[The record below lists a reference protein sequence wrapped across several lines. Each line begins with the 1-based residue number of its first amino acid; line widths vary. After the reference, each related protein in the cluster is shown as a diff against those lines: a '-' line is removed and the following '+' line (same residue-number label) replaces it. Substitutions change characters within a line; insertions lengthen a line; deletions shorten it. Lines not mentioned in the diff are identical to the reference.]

1 VLGLRAAPG
10 TQRRVSVHAV
20 ALVALRGLYGE
31 GEEWGMREKEWG
43 MKEKYEGQGL
53 ERFWHTLLT
62 LAIIG
67 VVSVL
72 GWSVYAIW
80 RAVT

>member
-1 VLGLRAAPG
+1 
-10 TQRRVSVHAV
+10 
-20 ALVALRGLYGE
+20 
-31 GEEWGMREKEWG
+31 

-53 ERFWHTLLT
+53 ERFWNTLLT

-67 VVSVL
+67 AVSVL

-80 RAVT
+80 RALT

>member
-1 VLGLRAAPG
+1 
-10 TQRRVSVHAV
+10 
-20 ALVALRGLYGE
+20 
-31 GEEWGMREKEWG
+31 

-53 ERFWHTLLT
+53 ERLWYTLLT

-72 GWSVYAIW
+72 GWSIYAIW
-80 RAVT
+80 RALT

>member
-1 VLGLRAAPG
+1 
-10 TQRRVSVHAV
+10 
-20 ALVALRGLYGE
+20 
-31 GEEWGMREKEWG
+31 

-53 ERFWHTLLT
+53 ERLWYTLLT

-72 GWSVYAIW
+72 GLSIYAIW
-80 RAVT
+80 GALT